1 MDYVIKTL
9 IVREEKKTR
18 IHISSKEEEA
28 NAFPVQYYFARL
40 IIFSPRWQF
49 VSYIHNEGTDYNT
62 AHITG
67 HGVVYISGQN
77 VVFCVGGTFW
87 AVQHYL

>member
-40 IIFSPRWQF
+40 IIFSPR
-49 VSYIHNEGTDYNT
+49 
-62 AHITG
+62 
-67 HGVVYISGQN
+67 
-77 VVFCVGGTFW
+77 
-87 AVQHYL
+87 